1 MRTTIARTG
10 LARLAAPACIALAVL
25 GVGSHLTSARPPVIV
40 SPAPTTIATIDLVK
54 LMQQLTK
61 AAVLNNQLKARNDE
75 RQKSINEMVDRLKQ
89 MKEQIDLLAKDAEK
103 ERRDLFV
110 KAYELEQTA
119 AGRRDA
125 LQRVINI
132 EKGELIRE
140 LYQDIQTAAAAFAR
154 KNGYDLV
161 VVDDR
166 AMTLPD
172 QATEEQMN
180 LVIQNKRV
188 MFAAETLD
196 VTAALAQE
204 MNNQYQAPP
213 ASTPA
218 PAPAPK

>member
-1 MRTTIARTG
+1 MTMTNTPARSG
-10 LARLAAPACIALAVL
+10 LARFALPASIALAA
-25 GVGSHLTSARPPVIV
+25 VGLISHYSAARPAPAILA
-40 SPAPTTIATIDLVK
+40 PAPATIATIDLVK

-61 AAVLNNQLKARNDE
+61 AAVLNNQLKQRNDD

-89 MKEQIDLLAKDAEK
+89 MKDQMDALPKTAEK
-103 ERRDLFV
+103 ERRELFV
-110 KAYELEQTA
+110 QAFELEQTA

-140 LYQDIQTAAAAFAR
+140 LYQDIQSAAAGFAA

-161 VVDDR
+161 LVDDR
-166 AMTLPD
+166 AMVLPE
-172 QATEEQMN
+172 QATEDQMN
-180 LVIQNKRV
+180 MVIQNKRV
-188 MFAAETLD
+188 MFAAGALD

-213 ASTPA
+213 VPA
-218 PAPAPK
+218 GK

>member
-1 MRTTIARTG
+1 MHTTITRSG

-25 GVGSHLTSARPPVIV
+25 GIGSHLTAARPPVMA

-54 LMQQLTK
+54 LMQQLAK
-61 AAVLNNQLKARNDE
+61 AEVLNRQLKARNE
-75 RQKSINEMVDRLKQ
+75 QRQLSIDEMVGRLK
-89 MKEQIDLLAKDAEK
+89 LLKDEMDALPKTAEK
-103 ERRDLFV
+103 EKRELFV
-110 KAYELEQTA
+110 KAFELEQTA

-125 LQRVINI
+125 LQRVVNI

-140 LYQDIQTAAAAFAR
+140 IYQDIQTAASAFAA

-161 VVDDR
+161 IVDDR
-166 AMTLPD
+166 AMVLPD

-180 LVIQNKRV
+180 MVIQNKRV

-196 VTAALAQE
+196 VTTALARE

-213 ASTPA
+213 AATPA
-218 PAPAPK
+218 DPAVK